1 MTEPVLWLMPDG
13 KIVDKWGLQ
22 FYGGVEG
29 EPLYKHPPKR
39 EWTGLTPADIREASY
54 DFPARITDWYDR
66 DFKMFINALETKLKE
81 KNA

>member
-1 MTEPVLWLMPDG
+1 
-13 KIVDKWGLQ
+13 
-22 FYGGVEG
+22 
-29 EPLYKHPPKR
+29 LYKHPPKR
-39 EWTGLTPADIREASY
+39 EWAGLTPADIREASY